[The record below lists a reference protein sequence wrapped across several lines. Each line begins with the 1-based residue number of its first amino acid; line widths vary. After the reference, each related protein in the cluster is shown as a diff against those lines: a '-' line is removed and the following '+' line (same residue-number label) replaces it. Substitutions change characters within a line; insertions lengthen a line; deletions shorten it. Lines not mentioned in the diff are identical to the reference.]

1 LAASG
6 PKEDTHRAIEAG
18 MTMTGH
24 GADTPMERPGLPMFV
39 QRHGSILRE
48 VIKASYESCV
58 STLGLGSGEHE

>member
-1 LAASG
+1 M
-6 PKEDTHRAIEAG
+6 EAG

-24 GADTPMERPGLPMFV
+24 GADTPMERPGLSMFV